1 MISINVNRAASGAA
15 QYLGKSNDALQ
26 KSLARLSS
34 GQRIVNSSDDAGG
47 LAVSMKMAAAQKRT
61 EATAIN
67 LRNIVSYLDTQ
78 DGAFKVAD
86 KVMSRMSE
94 LTTLARDITKNT
106 GDRENYDKEFGNL
119 KAQMLSLATEKFN
132 GVGLF
137 NNGTVIGKTIV
148 VPTSEDGTQETSV
161 TQAALNSDP
170 ALNMMANGFKKFGIQ
185 GQTFYAERIND
196 VAEIY
201 PDGPTSQ
208 STIKNIYTLP
218 NGDAHTLGVNA
229 DPISEPTSPAT
240 TIGTGGASSYTY
252 TFGLNYDLDGVKNTE
267 NLPLVYPANMNKA
280 VDDSTKPIYLG
291 GVLKLDAY
299 GYPEYMPLDDKQK
312 PIPSTT
318 TTSAGAASNIVGS
331 VNTSTI
337 PPTFSYS
344 TPNSYVAGQ
353 SIGFY
358 ENGNT
363 SSVIW
368 YQPNTEVYTTSTGTV
383 SQQAYEDVKGV
394 PPYIWREVKS
404 AGAGFDNPV
413 GEMRW
418 FNTATGQYTRSL
430 PSGGNSP
437 DISGGLGHAGS
448 SLPGFGFNSPFTP
461 PQYSATNPSQETD
474 QGNEWVHRLLSARI
488 NGVSTATNLND
499 NSTHNTNLVYDNS
512 DDYASISQLALQQ
525 LADMRAQ
532 NGAEMSRVNFSQDLL
547 DQNATNLEAA
557 NSRIMDVDI
566 AAESSQLARFQILQ
580 QAGTAMLAQAN
591 TSQQALLRLLQG

>member
-1 MISINVNRAASGAA
+1 MISINVNKAANGAA
-15 QYLGKSNDALQ
+15 FHLGKSNDALQ

-86 KVMSRMSE
+86 KVVSRMSE
-94 LTTLARDITKNT
+94 LTTLARDVTKNS
-106 GDRENYDKEFGNL
+106 GDVENYDKEFGNL
-119 KAQMLSLATEKFN
+119 KAQMLSLASEKFN

-137 NNGTVIGKTIV
+137 NNGTVVGKTIV
-148 VPTSEDGTQETSV
+148 VPTSEDGSQETSV

-201 PDGPTSQ
+201 PDGPVSQ
-208 STIKNIYTLP
+208 ATIKNIYTLP
-218 NGDAHTLGVNA
+218 NGDAHTLSVNA
-229 DPISEPTSPAT
+229 DPITEPISPTS
-240 TIGTGGASSYTY
+240 TIGTAGASSFTY
-252 TFGLNYDLDGVKNTE
+252 TFGLNYDLDGVKKTE

-280 VDDSTKPIYLG
+280 VNDFDKPIYSG
-291 GVLKLDAY
+291 GSPKLDAY

-312 PIPSTT
+312 PIPDLDNTASPGAAWNIIGSINTT
-318 TTSAGAASNIVGS
+318 TGEVSYTTPNTYSAGQ
-331 VNTSTI
+331 
-337 PPTFSYS
+337 P
-344 TPNSYVAGQ
+344 
-353 SIGFY
+353 IGFY

-363 SSVIW
+363 SSVVW
-368 YQPNTEVYTTSTGTV
+368 YQPKTESYTTSTGVVT
-383 SQQAYEDVKGV
+383 QQAYEDVKGV
-394 PPYIWREVKS
+394 PPFIWREVKA
-404 AGAGFDNPV
+404 AGAGIDNPV

-430 PSGGNSP
+430 PSGGSSP

-448 SLPGFGFNSPFTP
+448 SLPGFGFNLPFTP
-461 PQYSATNPSQETD
+461 PQYSATNPSQEID
-474 QGNEWVHRLLSARI
+474 QGNAWVHRLLSARI

-512 DDYASISQLALQQ
+512 DDYAAISQLALQQ

-566 AAESSQLARFQILQ
+566 ASESSQLARFQILQ